1 MKIKKSAKVTLNQNA
16 SFFHLFKIYG
26 KKVGDLTML
35 LAYAKIGDKTVEK
48 TFLTAKA
55 FTDWLTDKTQL
66 E

>member
-1 MKIKKSAKVTLNQNA
+1 MKVKKSAKVEPRKL
-16 SFFHLFKIYG
+16 SVFKWIQIYS

-35 LAYAKIGDKTVEK
+35 LAYAKIGDKAVEK